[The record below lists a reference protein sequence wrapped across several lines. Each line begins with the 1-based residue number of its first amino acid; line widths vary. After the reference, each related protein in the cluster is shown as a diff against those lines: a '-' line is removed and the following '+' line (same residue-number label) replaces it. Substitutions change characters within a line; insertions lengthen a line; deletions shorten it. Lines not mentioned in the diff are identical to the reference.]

1 MTESSSK
8 SSVGE
13 GNTITSPTN
22 VKKQIPPSKRWCFTL
37 NNYTEELVSAIVPV
51 LEQNCKI
58 GMVGKEIGEECGT
71 PHLQGY
77 VEFIKKC
84 RPLSLFGNLCNKF
97 HWEKCKGSRDENIVY
112 CSKDGDV
119 VWSKGIELKYI
130 HNIELKNWMK
140 SILKDIIEKEPDK
153 RSLYWFWEPLGGVG
167 KTDFQKYVFTHYEN
181 VVVVSGKGSDMKNN
195 IVEFQKLNNSLPK
208 VVLINIPRCNYDYV
222 SWCGIEEIKDMF
234 FYSGKYEGGMVCG
247 RSPHVIIF
255 ANEEPPLE
263 KMSNDR
269 WKVIEIKTSNSVDN
283 KVLPEWVQDDRGYWS
298 WCCGSQQ
305 ASNIIENEIYGNP
318 DM

>member
-1 MTESSSK
+1 MSSNSSI

-37 NNYTEELVSAIVPV
+37 NNYTDDLVSAIVPV
-51 LEQNCKI
+51 LDKNCKV
-58 GMVGKEIGEECGT
+58 GMFAKEIGEECGT

-84 RPLSLFGNLCNKF
+84 RPLSLFANLCNKF
-97 HWEKCKGSRDENIVY
+97 HWEKCRGTREDNVEY

-119 VWSKGIELKYI
+119 VWSKGIATKYV
-130 HNIELKNWMK
+130 HNIELKSWQK
-140 SILKDIIEKEPDK
+140 GVLKIIDKPPDK
-153 RSLYWFWEPLGGVG
+153 RSVYWFWEPVGGVG
-167 KTDFQKYVFTHYEN
+167 KTDLQKYIFTHYED
-181 VVVVSGKGSDMKNN
+181 VIVVSGKGSDMKNA
-195 IVEFQKLNNSLPK
+195 IVEFQKSTEKLPK

-222 SWCGIEEIKDMF
+222 SFCGIEEIKDMF

-247 RSPHVIIF
+247 ENPHVIIF

-269 WKVIEIKTSNSVDN
+269 WRVIEIKASNSINN
-283 KVLPEWVQDDRGYWS
+283 KCLPEWCVAG
-298 WCCGSQQ
+298 
-305 ASNIIENEIYGNP
+305 
-318 DM
+318 